1 MRIPNCDFIN
11 NCSVRFRWV
20 GDILV
25 SAYTTSKTN
34 SKASMTLATSFSH
47 NELVNVM
54 HLISKLLKKSLH
66 MLRMKNIKY
75 NFFILLCY
83 MILICKLYLQS

>member
-11 NCSVRFRWV
+11 NCSVGFRWA

-25 SAYTTSKTN
+25 SAYTGSKTN
-34 SKASMTLATSFSH
+34 SKASMISLATSFAH

-54 HLISKLLKKSLH
+54 HVISKLLKKSLH

-75 NFFILLCY
+75 NFLFCY
-83 MILICKLYLQS
+83 VI

>member
-11 NCSVRFRWV
+11 NCSVKFRWV
-20 GDILV
+20 GDIMV
-25 SAYTTSKTN
+25 SAYTTLKTN
-34 SKASMTLATSFSH
+34 SNGINDFLPTIFAH

-75 NFFILLCY
+75 NFLFFYVI
-83 MILICKLYLQS
+83 

>member
-11 NCSVRFRWV
+11 NCSVKFRWV
-20 GDILV
+20 GDIMV
-25 SAYTTSKTN
+25 SAYTASKTN
-34 SKASMTLATSFSH
+34 SKASMTSLATNFAH

-75 NFFILLCY
+75 NFLFCY
-83 MILICKLYLQS
+83 LISF